1 MDMSVDCKPAE
12 AFNQVPFYDAALLLV
27 IYLHMR
33 IIFSVFRNGIGSIWI
48 LEVPIVLEKKS

>member
-33 IIFSVFRNGIGSIWI
+33 IIFSVFRNGIGSI
-48 LEVPIVLEKKS
+48 